1 MKELAKKY
9 IESGISIIPT
19 DIKTKQPFFSLLP
32 KDPNTNKSSWK
43 YFQNDIASADQIN
56 TWFSRDNVALAIVL
70 GPVSDNMELLDFD
83 NHLNNASLIFESFSK
98 AVKEYNP
105 ELFKKLV
112 IQTTQSGGFHVIYRC
127 EVIEGNQ
134 KIATQEN
141 ALGHKKTVIETRG
154 EGGYALAYP
163 TPGYN
168 IIQNSID
175 NVPLISIDERDFII
189 GVCKSFN
196 TVDIE
201 EFEAPYSVPKNGK
214 ARPGDAFNDRGDI
227 KSILIS
233 HGWQLISTDG
243 KKQFWRR
250 PGKNDGSISATFN
263 YEGIDKLYV
272 FSSNAHPFKQGT
284 SYDKFAIYT
293 LLEHQG
299 DFAGAA
305 KKLLKDGYGEVDAHF
320 KRQSEKSVSQ
330 TTIDEHGNISEE
342 KIYKGRNKEEKVRNF
357 IEDNY
362 EVRLNL
368 VTTDLEI
375 KNKDSKDD
383 FQPITESLLSDIW
396 FEANLIKGV
405 NNFGANKV
413 AHILGMKSFVTE
425 YHPFKEYF
433 NNLPKWDNS
442 DHIGEVIKLVTPKK
456 GQEER
461 LNTLF
466 RKWIVAVVASAIELK
481 ENHTAMIFAGDQG
494 IGKTSFF
501 ANLVPKE
508 LKKYYKEEQIDPTNK
523 DHKIMITNSFILN
536 LDELD
541 GITRGESHKLKQF
554 MTSSNHDIRK
564 PYARY
569 SVMLKR
575 RASFCGSVNRLNFLN
590 DGTGSRRFFVVEA
603 LKIDYLT
610 NINHN
615 QLYAQALDLLNSGF
629 QYWLDMAEIE
639 VINKQNEEYQ
649 KESAESDLLDY
660 YFEII
665 DTTNMTNEEIRNKAS
680 IYPKEY
686 KFISNSEML
695 DFFKKKHPHLNIFGT
710 NLGIELKKRGAERRD
725 MRFDGR
731 VVRGYLLKNIKED
744 GDF

>member
-1 MKELAKKY
+1 MKELAIKY
-9 IESGISIIPT
+9 LKSGISIIPT
-19 DIKTKQPFFSLLP
+19 DIKTKQPYFSLLP
-32 KDPNTNKSSWK
+32 KDAQTNKASWK
-43 YFQNDIASADQIN
+43 IFQNELAQESQASV
-56 TWFSRDNVALAIVL
+56 WFSKDSVGLAIIL

-83 NHLNNASLIFESFSK
+83 NHLNNASQIFEEFSSN
-98 AVKEYNP
+98 VKSYNL
-105 ELFKKLV
+105 ELFRKLV

-127 EVIEGNQ
+127 EIIEGNQ
-134 KIATQEN
+134 KLATQEN

-154 EGGYALAYP
+154 EGGYALAFP

-168 IIQNSID
+168 VIQNSID
-175 NVPLISIDERDFII
+175 NVPLISIDERDYII

-201 EFEAPYSVPKNGK
+201 DFEAPYSVPKNGK
-214 ARPGDAFNDRGDI
+214 ARPGDDFNERGDI

-233 HGWQLISTDG
+233 HGWQLISTEAN
-243 KKQFWRR
+243 KQFWRR
-250 PGKNDGSISATFN
+250 PGKNAGGISATFN

-272 FSSNAHPFKQGT
+272 FSSNAHPFRAGT

-305 KKLLKDGYGEVDAHF
+305 KKLLKDGYGEIDAHF
-320 KRQSEKSVSQ
+320 KSQSDKSVSQ
-330 TTIDEHGNISEE
+330 TTIDENGNISEE
-342 KIYKGRNKEEKVRNF
+342 KVYKGRNKEEKVKNF
-357 IEDNY
+357 LEDNY
-362 EVRLNL
+362 EVRVNL

-375 KNKDSKDD
+375 KEKDSKDG
-383 FQPITESLLSDIW
+383 FRSITDEILSDIW
-396 FEANLIKGV
+396 FKANLVKGV
-405 NNFGANKV
+405 NNFGIGKV
-413 AHILGMKSFVTE
+413 SQILGMKSFVTE

-433 NNLPKWDNS
+433 NNLPKWDKS
-442 DHIGEVIKLVTPKK
+442 DHIGKVIALVTPKK

-466 RKWIVAVVASAIELK
+466 TKWIVAVVASAIEVK

-508 LKKYYKEEQIDPTNK
+508 LKPYYKEEQIDPTNK

-564 PYARY
+564 PYGRY

-590 DGTGSRRFFVVEA
+590 DATGSRRFFVVEA
-603 LKIDYLT
+603 ENIDYLSV
-610 NINHN
+610 INHN
-615 QLYAQALDLLNSGF
+615 QLYAQALELLNNGF
-629 QYWLDMAEIE
+629 QYWLNLEEIE
-639 VINKQNEEYQ
+639 IINKQNEEYQ

-660 YFEII
+660 YFEVI
-665 DTTNMTNEEIRNKAS
+665 DTSNMTNDEIRSKVTNFYKQ
-680 IYPKEY
+680 Y
-686 KFISNSEML
+686 KFLSNTELL
-695 DFFKKKHPHLNIFGT
+695 DFFKKKHPHLNVFGT
-710 NLGIELKKRGAERRD
+710 NLGIELKKRGGERRD
-725 MRFDGR
+725 MRVEGR
-731 VVRGYLLKNIKED
+731 YIRGYLLENIKED
-744 GDF
+744 SDF